1 MRAVRKIF
9 AVLGGMVIA
18 LSVLQMPVVFAAGTT
33 IIPSYANGTDCNKKM
48 DEVEAAASNSVDSGE
63 EGMSSSEVL
72 NAYLS
77 EDSALLND
85 VIGCAIKT
93 GRFHFYLIPYI
104 IKYLAEFGIAI
115 AGTVSMLF
123 IVIGGFQYLTGPV
136 TQNKEQGKKTITYAL
151 VGLVLTLAAWVIV
164 NVVQVFVTS

>member
-33 IIPSYANGTDCNKKM
+33 IIPEIDETSVNDCDELMTTIEEYYAKY
-48 DEVEAAASNSVDSGE
+48 
-63 EGMSSSEVL
+63 SSESAEL
-72 NAYLS
+72 QASDAADMKEYLS
-77 EDSALLND
+77 DPS

-93 GRFHFYLIPYI
+93 GRFHFYLVPYI

-136 TQNKEQGKKTITYAL
+136 MQNKEQGKKTITYAL